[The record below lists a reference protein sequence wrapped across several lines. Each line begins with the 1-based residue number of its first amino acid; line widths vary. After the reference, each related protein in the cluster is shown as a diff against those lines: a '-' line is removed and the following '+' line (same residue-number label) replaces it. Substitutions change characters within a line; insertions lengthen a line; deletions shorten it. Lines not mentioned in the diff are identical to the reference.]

1 MKERKTDLF
10 ETIYED
16 DVDAICITTNGQ
28 YTMQGIA
35 AMGGGCAG
43 ICARRW
49 PETAQRLGRLLKSF
63 GTNVPFVIGAVDE
76 DGDAFVRMDYI
87 DRSGAT
93 SSSHHLDITVPRRFN
108 VRLRSSGGEIS
119 IRNVEGTFTG
129 STGGGEITI
138 ENARGFAR
146 LSTGGGEVSVK
157 NSNLAGSVS
166 TGGGEVRI
174 QNVTGG
180 LNGTSGTGVGRG
192 IGSDITI
199 NNVSGGVSGTAK
211 GDVIGG
217 VLSSVLGGVS
227 GTVTDDGRLYISKS
241 GGSVSVGNLENGATI
256 STGGGGITI
265 GSTNGDVSAQ
275 TGGGDVTI
283 AAADGAVKVTTGA
296 GDVRVN
302 VVEDGHP
309 MVVYSGSGTVTL
321 ILPRNA
327 SADLDL
333 ESAFTNNHRSPTRIQ
348 SDWPLDITTTRN
360 WETLMGTPR
369 RFVRA
374 RESIGGGGPTIKVRT
389 VNGDII
395 VKRR

>member
-1 MKERKTDLF
+1 VSANVAVQSGGTLVLDLITGAGV
-10 ETIYED
+10 TIRGADENR
-16 DVDAICITTNGQ
+16 V
-28 YTMQGIA
+28 
-35 AMGGGCAG
+35 
-43 ICARRW
+43 R
-49 PETAQRLGRLLKSF
+49 
-63 GTNVPFVIGAVDE
+63 VIGTLAGRDWKNTTFDVTGNE
-76 DGDAFVRMDYI
+76 RDAFVTMDYI
-87 DRSGAT
+87 RRSGAT

-108 VRLRSSGGEIS
+108 VRIRSSGGEIS

-129 STGGGEITI
+129 STGGGEITM
-138 ENARGFAR
+138 ENARGSAR

-157 NSNLAGSVS
+157 NSNLSGSVA

-180 LNGTSGTGVGRG
+180 LNGSSGTGTGRG

-199 NNVSGGVSGTAK
+199 NNVA
-211 GDVIGG
+211 
-217 VLSSVLGGVS
+217 GGVS
-227 GTVTDDGRLYISKS
+227 GTVKGDVVGGVAGGVSGTITDEGRLYISKS
-241 GGSVSVGNLENGATI
+241 GGSVNVGDLENGATI
-256 STGGGGITI
+256 TTGGGGISI

-283 AAADGAVKVTTGA
+283 GAADGAVKVTTGA

-302 VVEDGHP
+302 AVEDGHP
-309 MVVYSGSGTVTL
+309 MVIYSGNGTVTL

-333 ESAFTNNHRSPTRIQ
+333 ESAFTNNRRSATRIQ
-348 SDWPLDITTTRN
+348 SDWPLDITTTRD
-360 WETLMGTPR
+360 WDTRMGTPR

-374 RESIGGGGPTIKVRT
+374 QQSIGRGGPTIKVRT

-395 VKRR
+395 VRRR